1 LIHQPGGVPSV
12 PRRPIELTASPE
24 QAELV
29 GEIGC
34 AGLAPKPGAR
44 KPMRAVVRILA
55 NLPVTQVEIEV
66 IASLLDDWE
75 SLFPIAP
82 EATE

>member
-1 LIHQPGGVPSV
+1 MS
-12 PRRPIELTASPE
+12 
-24 QAELV
+24 
-29 GEIGC
+29 GEP
-34 AGLAPKPGAR
+34 LL
-44 KPMRAVVRILA
+44 RAVVRIPA

-75 SLFPIAP
+75 ALFSIVV